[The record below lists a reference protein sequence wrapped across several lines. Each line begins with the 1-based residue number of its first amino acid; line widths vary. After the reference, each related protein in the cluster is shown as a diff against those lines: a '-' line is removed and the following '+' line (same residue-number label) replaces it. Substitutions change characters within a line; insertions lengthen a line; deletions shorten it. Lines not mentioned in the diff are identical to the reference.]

1 MIART
6 WRGVV
11 RAEDAE
17 AYAEY
22 IRATGIAEYAATPG
36 NRGAYL
42 LYRIAGDRAEV
53 LTISFWDSLDAVRG
67 FAGDDIDRAV
77 FYPEDDRYLVD
88 RDLTANHFV
97 VAANSEG
104 GQR

>member
-22 IRATGIAEYAATPG
+22 IRATGIAEYTATPG

-42 LYRIAGDRAEV
+42 LYRIDGERAKV

-67 FAGDDIDRAV
+67 FTGDDIDRAV
-77 FYPEDDRYLVD
+77 FYPEHDRYLGD

-97 VAANSEG
+97 VAASSHR